1 MTTAVW
7 PSTPRPSSIYNGVNE
22 DQVPADFS
30 LAEVLSSREGY
41 RFTGWKDASGVFY
54 PATADDPAS
63 VLPATM
69 PASDDRATYYYA
81 QWERTPVEYTVKH
94 FYEAGDVTEIPDGV
108 ETRQIGDQ
116 TYYLYESTTGTA
128 LMGDYITCTDYTPKL
143 DGYAPK
149 PYYQGSGWMSNEDA
163 VLENYYDLETYPVTF
178 TLENGEGDMI
188 GSYVYVYVDGIYLR
202 RNWGGEFENVAIL
215 VAIAVNEDGYRE
227 VLGAAEGMKEDKA
240 SWVSFFQWLRSRGL
254 DGVKLIVGDK
264 CLGMLEAVGEVFPE
278 AKYQRCTVHF
288 YRNVF
293 SVTPRSKVKL
303 VAKMLKAIHA
313 QESKRAAREKAKAV
327 VEQLRSMKL
336 KEAAKKVEDGIE
348 ETLTYCD
355 FPGEH
360 WTRIRTNNVIER
372 LNREIRRRTRVVGSF
387 PDGNSALMLVCA
399 RLRHVAGTQWGN
411 KKYMNMKHL
420 EAALEDASIAG

>member
-1 MTTAVW
+1 MA
-7 PSTPRPSSIYNGVNE
+7 RKN
-22 DQVPADFS
+22 
-30 LAEVLSSREGY
+30 
-41 RFTGWKDASGVFY
+41 
-54 PATADDPAS
+54 
-63 VLPATM
+63 
-69 PASDDRATYYYA
+69 
-81 QWERTPVEYTVKH
+81 RTPEENARREKIRELLQMANIGSMDDIQNLFKETIAE
-94 FYEAGDVTEIPDGV
+94 FMENGLEAELDDELGYSKYDYKNKDTDNSRNGHSSKTLRTSFGDVEVSVPRD
-108 ETRQIGDQ
+108 R
-116 TYYLYESTTGTA
+116 
-128 LMGDYITCTDYTPKL
+128 K
-143 DGYAPK
+143 
-149 PYYQGSGWMSNEDA
+149 
-163 VLENYYDLETYPVTF
+163 
-178 TLENGEGDMI
+178 
-188 GSYVYVYVDGIYLR
+188 
-202 RNWGGEFENVAIL
+202 GEFEPQ
-215 VAIAVNEDGYRE
+215 
-227 VLGAAEGMKEDKA
+227 VLKKNQA
-240 SWVSFFQWLRSRGL
+240 SIFQWLRSRGL
-254 DGVKLIVGDK
+254 DGVKLVVGDK

-313 QESKRAAREKAKAV
+313 QESKKAAREKAKAV

-355 FPGEH
+355 FPSEH

>member
-1 MTTAVW
+1 MSYASEINYDAPT
-7 PSTPRPSSIYNGVNE
+7 IYNGVNE

-30 LAEVLSSREGY
+30 LTEVLSSREGY
-41 RFTGWKDASGVFY
+41 RFTGWEDASGVFY

-69 PASDDRATYYYA
+69 PAPDDRATYYYA

-188 GSYVYVYVDGIYLR
+188 GSYVYDI
-202 RNWGGEFENVAIL
+202 
-215 VAIAVNEDGYRE
+215 
-227 VLGAAEGMKEDKA
+227 
-240 SWVSFFQWLRSRGL
+240 
-254 DGVKLIVGDK
+254 
-264 CLGMLEAVGEVFPE
+264 
-278 AKYQRCTVHF
+278 KYGT
-288 YRNVF
+288 
-293 SVTPRSKVKL
+293 KVKTPDFT
-303 VAKMLKAIHA
+303 VPAGYTFSGWAGVPDVMPGH
-313 QESKRAAREKAKAV
+313 SMSFTAV
-327 VEQLRSMKL
+327 LTPNENTPFTVEH
-336 KEAAKKVEDGIE
+336 
-348 ETLTYCD
+348 Y
-355 FPGEH
+355 F
-360 WTRIRTNNVIER
+360 
-372 LNREIRRRTRVVGSF
+372 
-387 PDGNSALMLVCA
+387 
-399 RLRHVAGTQWGN
+399 
-411 KKYMNMKHL
+411 
-420 EAALEDASIAG
+420 